1 MNSDRFKFRVWYK
14 PYNGYVE
21 NRDHLVLLPDGVLC
35 EHDGIEIDSD
45 NYIVERCTGL
55 KDKNGALI
63 YEGDRVRADI
73 EKGYSCG
80 ETGGAMEGDIETI
93 TGSVVRNKYG
103 SFVITTDDAPCFF
116 EDILFPD
123 DVEIIGNIHKKESK

>member
-35 EHDGIEIDSD
+35 EYDGIEIDSD

-55 KDKNGALI
+55 KDKNGDLI
-63 YEGDRVRADI
+63 YEGDIIRFVRQRGSYQTQKDKTAI
-73 EKGYSCG
+73 VEFGTYRFCGFGYRENPEWPVMCALT
-80 ETGGAMEGDIETI
+80 ETATKKC
-93 TGSVVRNKYG
+93 V
-103 SFVITTDDAPCFF
+103 
-116 EDILFPD
+116 
-123 DVEIIGNIHKKESK
+123 IIGNIHEKDK